1 MATREIKTT
10 IEIDGEQKFKQALSA
25 ATREMRVMESELKAV
40 SAAYDTNGNS
50 AEYFAAKQANL
61 RDQIS
66 QQRQIIQALEIAVS
80 DAARTYGEAS
90 HQADGYAIRLNNART
105 RMSRLEKQLE
115 ETDREVEELGRD
127 SIRAGR
133 QLEDGIGEGAE
144 SAERSVRDLVN
155 TMQEDISSI
164 RTSTAFTAVSGLWD
178 MASGAF
184 SSVSGFVDSTQEYR
198 RQLSFLEQN
207 ANTKG
212 FDFSALKEQ
221 LIEVQALTG
230 DSSSAIEGLSNLLQT
245 DVDERQMEK
254 AIDNLAGAVIS
265 FPETLK
271 FESLADGLQETIA
284 TGAATGAFAE
294 LLERLGVD
302 TEEFNKALE
311 DSPTAAG
318 DLDIALAHLA
328 ANGMEEVHKKWVQ
341 DNQDMINRMKTQAA
355 LQDEL
360 ATFSETLEK
369 YIVGPVESAA
379 LDAMK
384 YINEVVALAEEKG
397 LEAAAEK
404 VGEDAENTGKKLL
417 GEMSDSRAEMS
428 EALEDAAKSIIDF
441 TIGDVIEGAA
451 LMLKDLSGGGIDLT
465 EETREMRKIQ
475 NATVKAQEKLAKETA
490 AFEAAVIGWGDYN
503 DTPSGETRITA
514 ADGTE
519 LVPIGIRENWEEE
532 LAAIVASAET
542 SEPAMQTAGEAVGTA
557 LSTGFEES
565 VEEVEDAAEDAG
577 EAAGAAFDE
586 SVARF
591 TSLARMRGMEYGRA
605 FGDGIVAMGGYVA
618 AQTARLASAAN
629 SAFGGTRTTAAAGS
643 VSGAMGNVTAVLNID
658 GRAFARVT
666 APYMAT
672 ALSHD

>member
-66 QQRQIIQALEIAVS
+66 QQRQIIEALERAVA
-80 DAARTYGEAS
+80 DAAREYGEAS
-90 HQADGYAIRLNNART
+90 HQVDGYAIRLNNART

-184 SSVSGFVDSTQEYR
+184 SSVSGFVESTQEYR

-284 TGAATGAFAE
+284 TGQATGVFAE
-294 LLERLGVD
+294 LLERLGVNVED
-302 TEEFNKALE
+302 FNTALE
-311 DSPTAAG
+311 ESDSAAG
-318 DLDIALAHLA
+318 DLDIALAYLA
-328 ANGMEEVHKKWVQ
+328 ANGMEDVYKQWQ
-341 DNQDMINRMKTQAA
+341 ANNGAMSDAMQTQAA
-355 LQDEL
+355 LEMEL
-360 ATFSETLEK
+360 AEFGGTLEK
-369 YIVGPVESAA
+369 YIVTPVKEKVTEALAWVNDVVQVAEEDGLGAA
-379 LDAMK
+379 GEKVKDDVMTATSEGMAAGIADAME
-384 YINEVVALAEEKG
+384 N
-397 LEAAAEK
+397 
-404 VGEDAENTGKKLL
+404 ENTKKALMTGLNFFASGDLDNPLGFAL
-417 GEMSDSRAEMS
+417 GEIYSGVRQGWEDGLA
-428 EALEDAAKSIIDF
+428 ADLERQIERTTSILA
-441 TIGDVIEGAA
+441 GRHYEG
-451 LMLKDLSGGGIDLT
+451 
-465 EETREMRKIQ
+465 REDIQ
-475 NATVKAQEKLAKETA
+475 VTAT
-490 AFEAAVIGWGDYN
+490 
-503 DTPSGETRITA
+503 
-514 ADGTE
+514 DGTE

-532 LAAIVASAET
+532 LEAIVTSAET
-542 SEPAMQTAGEAVGTA
+542 AAPAVQTAGETVGTA

-565 VEEVEDAAEDAG
+565 VEEVEEAAEDAG
-577 EAAGAAFDE
+577 ESAGAAFE
-586 SVARF
+586 SSAAQF
-591 TSLARMRGMEYGRA
+591 TTLARMRGVEYGRG
-605 FGDGIVAMGGYVA
+605 FGDGIASQYGYVA
-618 AQTARLASAAN
+618 SSASRLAAAAN
-629 SAFGGTRTTAAAGS
+629 SGLGGTRASAAAGS
-643 VSGAMGNVTAVLNID
+643 VSGAMGNITAVLNLD

-666 APYMAT
+666 APYLSTAMAGQ
-672 ALSHD
+672 